1 MAANFRIISQRNG
14 RNLHLKL
21 RGDFDGMSAMEL
33 IYAIKDNL
41 GFAELICIETD
52 GLYCMYPFGRDV
64 FQKNFMFPPA
74 RARKICFIGTFSS
87 QMVPEK
93 EAAETERRPHR
104 HLWACSPQQATAEPE
119 PEHKK
124 QAMCS

>member
-1 MAANFRIISQRNG
+1 MAANFRIISQRQG

-52 GLYCMYPFGRDV
+52 GLCCVYPFGRDV

-74 RARKICFIGTFSS
+74 RARQIFFIGAFSS
-87 QMVPEK
+87 QFIPEK
-93 EAAETERRPHR
+93 TESETNSRPHPQ
-104 HLWACSPQQATAEPE
+104 LLACRPVHPTAKPE
-119 PEHKK
+119 LNHKK
-124 QAMCS
+124 RFICS